1 MLILSQIEFCNFGR
15 KLAYHTAPTLLGI
28 KCASLISLRSSE
40 FDLDYHTR
48 YFNSRAA
55 VKGLKSRLLC
65 RCGSRTLMLVYR
77 EEMLQKRLSEASAR
91 KILAKFGYCDDFTLE
106 ECLERLSERVKESRV
121 FPHEI
126 GIFLG
131 YPIED
136 VMGFIAN
143 NGDNFKLCGAW
154 KVYENVEGAKR
165 TFDNYNKCR
174 RFLCNK
180 LDEGFDLYQALKITK

>member
-1 MLILSQIEFCNFGR
+1 MSFAEYKNFGK

-28 KCASLISLRSSE
+28 KCASLISLQSTE
-40 FDLDYHTR
+40 FDLDFHTR
-48 YFNSRAA
+48 YFNRRAA

-65 RCGSRTLMLVYR
+65 RCGNRTLMLVYR
-77 EEMLQKRLSEASAR
+77 EEMLQKRLSDSGAR
-91 KILAKFGYCDDFTLE
+91 EILAKYGYCDDFTLE
-106 ECLERLSERVKESRV
+106 ECLERLSRRASEGEG

-136 VMGFIAN
+136 VKGFIAN
-143 NGDNFKLCGAW
+143 KGDNFKLCGAW
-154 KVYENVEGAKR
+154 KVYENVEGARR

-180 LDEGFDLYQALKITK
+180 LDEGFDIYQALKISN

>member
-1 MLILSQIEFCNFGR
+1 MSQIEFSNFGR

-91 KILAKFGYCDDFTLE
+91 KILAKYCYCDDFTLE

-131 YPIED
+131 
-136 VMGFIAN
+136 
-143 NGDNFKLCGAW
+143 
-154 KVYENVEGAKR
+154 
-165 TFDNYNKCR
+165 
-174 RFLCNK
+174 
-180 LDEGFDLYQALKITK
+180 

>member
-1 MLILSQIEFCNFGR
+1 MSLVEYNNFGR

-28 KCASLISLRSSE
+28 KCASLISLQSSE
-40 FDLDYHTR
+40 FDLDFHTH
-48 YFNSRAA
+48 YFNRRAA
-55 VKGLKSRLLC
+55 VKGLKSRLIC
-65 RCGSRTLMLVYR
+65 RCRNRTLLLVYR
-77 EEMLQKRLSEASAR
+77 EEMLQKRLSEAGAR
-91 KILAKFGYCDDFTLE
+91 EILAKYGYCDDFTLE
-106 ECLERLSERVKESRV
+106 ECLDRLSERVHESSV

-136 VMGFIAN
+136 VMGFIRN

-154 KVYENVEGAKR
+154 KVYGNVECAKR

-180 LDEGFDLYQALKITK
+180 LDEGVDLYKALKISN